1 MVMAAVLMGTLL
13 LGLYRR
19 VSVFDCFVS
28 GAKEGLSTTVKVLPS
43 LLGLLVAIG
52 MLKASGALDF
62 FLTLLSPISRFLRIP
77 GEVMP
82 LALMRPVSGSGSL
95 AIVSDLLNR
104 YGADSFIGRVASV
117 MMGSTE
123 TTFYTIAVYFG
134 SIGVR
139 RTRHTV
145 GASLLSDF
153 CGMVLSVACVW
164 LFFE

>member
-1 MVMAAVLMGTLL
+1 MVMAAVLMGALL
-13 LGLYRR
+13 LGWYRR
-19 VSVFDCFVS
+19 VSVFDCFVE
-28 GAKEGLSTTVKVLPS
+28 GAKDGLSTTVKILPS
-43 LLGLLVAIG
+43 LIGLLVAIG

-62 FLTLLSPISRFLRIP
+62 FLVLVSPISRLLRIP
-77 GEVMP
+77 SEVMP

-145 GASLLSDF
+145 AASLVSDF

-164 LFFE
+164 VFFE